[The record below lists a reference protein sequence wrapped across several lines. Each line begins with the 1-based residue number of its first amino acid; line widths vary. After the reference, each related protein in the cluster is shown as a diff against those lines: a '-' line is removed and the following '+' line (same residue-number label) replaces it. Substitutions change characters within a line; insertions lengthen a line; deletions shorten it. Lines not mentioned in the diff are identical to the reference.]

1 MRALEKASVGQE
13 IMRANLERY
22 LKAADEKYAALH
34 KEYREQT
41 EELDK
46 NRGNFHRIML
56 SYDEKIQEQEI
67 MIKQLEKIRDES
79 HPPRMEQTKRSELK
93 SQSSLMFSANSQ
105 IFDKEIDFALSE
117 VSECA
122 EPNVEN
128 IFEKDYPF
136 EKLRLRRKD
145 QVHLLEKTAEYIAKL
160 KQTIND
166 KNRKIRALE
175 KRIGSLKANEAALP
189 LKSLE

>member
-1 MRALEKASVGQE
+1 
-13 IMRANLERY
+13 
-22 LKAADEKYAALH
+22 
-34 KEYREQT
+34 
-41 EELDK
+41 
-46 NRGNFHRIML
+46 
-56 SYDEKIQEQEI
+56 
-67 MIKQLEKIRDES
+67 
-79 HPPRMEQTKRSELK
+79 MEQTKRSELR

-105 IFDKEIDFALSE
+105 IFDKEIEFALSE
-117 VSECA
+117 VSDGGA

-128 IFEKDYPF
+128 LFEKDYPF

-175 KRIGSLKANEAALP
+175 KRIGSLRAN
-189 LKSLE
+189 